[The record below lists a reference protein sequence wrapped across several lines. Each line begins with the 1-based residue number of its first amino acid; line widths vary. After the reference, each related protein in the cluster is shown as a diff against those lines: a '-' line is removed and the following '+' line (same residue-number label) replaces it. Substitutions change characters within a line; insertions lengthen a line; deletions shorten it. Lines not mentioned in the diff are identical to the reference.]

1 MVPSFPTLWPLS
13 SVPWPE
19 NAGYGAFTAN
29 QTPPGKKEILR
40 TITPIWGESSPEKLP
55 SMPWLKMI
63 LISSFHTSTAIIANF
78 LTIFLP
84 LHGSTPFLARISFEK
99 WISPSSIPMRSSLT
113 NNSWKEKSDQKN
125 FFQLNQ
131 ELLLLQ
137 ICHWVNP
144 VLVVCVY
151 SYKTSMSN
159 ITPGVS
165 IVSCLKFVRLNA
177 RFVRLNARFAI
188 VNARKWYPRVLPES
202 VCKTKRTSS
211 LFNFSKSVFAFT
223 IHLKFNK
230 KRGYGASG
238 RLGQKVRW
246 RYPEYS
252 FEWRSGCNLQRR
264 PISVKSGSTGYP
276 GRNI

>member
-1 MVPSFPTLWPLS
+1 MVPSFPALWPLS
-13 SVPWPE
+13 SVPWPK
-19 NAGYGAFTAN
+19 NAGHGAFTAN

-40 TITPIWGESSPEKLP
+40 TITPIWGESSPEKLL

-63 LISSFHTSTAIIANF
+63 LISSFHTSTVIIANF

-99 WISPSSIPMRSSLT
+99 WISPSLIPMRSSLT
-113 NNSWKEKSDQKN
+113 NNSWKEKSDPKS

-159 ITPGVS
+159 VTPGIS

-177 RFVRLNARFAI
+177 RFVTANI
-188 VNARKWYPRVLPES
+188 RKWCPRVLPKS
-202 VCKTKRTSS
+202 ICKTKRTSP
-211 LFNFSKSVFAFT
+211 LLNFPKSALTFA
-223 IHLKFNK
+223 IHQF
-230 KRGYGASG
+230 ST
-238 RLGQKVRW
+238 LGGQNARI
-246 RYPEYS
+246 
-252 FEWRSGCNLQRR
+252 FCCL
-264 PISVKSGSTGYP
+264 
-276 GRNI
+276 GRNPRWKIPACHVY